1 MSTILA
7 ISAGIAVLAVPAM
20 FFLLNR
26 KKNKQEEPEKPIEQ
40 PEPQ

>member
-7 ISAGIAVLAVPAM
+7 IFAGIAALSVPAM
-20 FFLLNR
+20 LFLLNR